1 MVGKLETANVV
12 LAIGSGTKGGF
23 GAIIDYSTIHSENI
37 LVSRGRDHI
46 ERCCVKSSMYFA
58 QPSASPMGALCARL
72 MDSQSLRNLWLWAM
86 VMGYF
91 VASRLSFIIFT
102 ESYKG
107 ACSTHDVRTWRG
119 GWRSPKRRLSKGGC
133 VNFIVYMSC

>member
-23 GAIIDYSTIHSENI
+23 GAIIDYSTIHSFHSENI

-46 ERCCVKSSMYFA
+46 QRCCVKSSKNFA

-86 VMGYF
+86 VMVHGVF
-91 VASRLSFIIFT
+91 
-102 ESYKG
+102 
-107 ACSTHDVRTWRG
+107 RG
-119 GWRSPKRRLSKGGC
+119 
-133 VNFIVYMSC
+133 